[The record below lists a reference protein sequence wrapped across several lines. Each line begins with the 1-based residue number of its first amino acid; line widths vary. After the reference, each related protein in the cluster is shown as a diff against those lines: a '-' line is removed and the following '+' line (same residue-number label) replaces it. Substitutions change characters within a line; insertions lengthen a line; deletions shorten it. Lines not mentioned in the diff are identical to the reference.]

1 MMERAVFAR
10 GIGLLQMVFES
21 FRLDGQTTELW
32 YRLLGDLPAVAF
44 EKAVLKIVMTREKP
58 PTIAAIRKAAT
69 EESDESLSAEE
80 AWTKVIDDV
89 HKRGIYDE
97 PIYEDPKLEKTKRA
111 ISWRELCDMTP
122 DSRRIVRAQFMKI
135 YDSICEREKLKAI
148 TGEKDEVNHA
158 LLQRL
163 FGGMLPGKR

>member
-1 MMERAVFAR
+1 MERAVFAK

-32 YRLLGDLPAVAF
+32 YRLLGDLPTVAF
-44 EKAVLKIVMTREKP
+44 EKAVLKIVMTHEKP

-89 HKRGIYDE
+89 HKRGIYD
-97 PIYEDPKLEKTKRA
+97 
-111 ISWRELCDMTP
+111 
-122 DSRRIVRAQFMKI
+122 
-135 YDSICEREKLKAI
+135 
-148 TGEKDEVNHA
+148 
-158 LLQRL
+158 
-163 FGGMLPGKR
+163 